1 MRSQK
6 MKNFERLSGWDVWKI
21 FEHLDKRSLTY
32 IVRHI
37 WCFIEE
43 EVIWALEGVSSIWLY
58 HITEKSP
65 SEWIISV
72 RQSAFVS
79 TLPSD
84 HVNILMNYPH
94 FSKRQ
99 SLLDLWLCINKVL
112 RLPNEDYQARVCIW
126 LFVLSSPRD
135 FSPYQIYSRDHG
147 KGSLLPLPALEH
159 VSTCNG
165 IVKWHFFAW
174 DIETRFQS

>member
-43 EVIWALEGVSSIWLY
+43 KVIWALEGVSSIWLY
-58 HITEKSP
+58 QVTEKSP
-65 SEWIISV
+65 SEWTTSV

-84 HVNILMNYPH
+84 HDNILMNYPH

-112 RLPNEDYQARVCIW
+112 RLPNEDYQVRVCIW

-147 KGSLLPLPALEH
+147 KGSLLPLLALEH

-165 IVKWHFFAW
+165 IVKWHFLPE
-174 DIETRFQS
+174 I